1 MLYDKAYFD
10 QLVDRSNT
18 GSKKWDKYKN
28 TDVIP
33 FWVADMDFAT
43 PDFILSSIQE
53 RLNHPVMGYSDY
65 EPQLNKSFTKWLLK
79 KFDWAIDP
87 GWITWTPGVVP
98 GLNLAARSLVP
109 DSSILVPTPI
119 YPPFLEIAENANL
132 EGIPT
137 KMEEE
142 NFRYSLDFE
151 LMSKHLKPATQAIF
165 ISNPQNPTGRS
176 LSSIELDA
184 LSTFVL
190 ENNLILVSDEIHCDF
205 ILDDSCTHL
214 PIIKQCPSL
223 REQVI
228 SLYSTAK
235 TYNIPGLRCAAAII
249 PNSDLRD
256 RFRKVM
262 TGIVPSVGP
271 LESLGSIAAFSDETN
286 WSSALNDYLKC
297 NVALLKQALG
307 NRMRIPESTYLA
319 WIYIDDLKLNDP
331 ESYFARHG
339 VGISPGYLFG
349 DHRFIRFNF
358 ACPKS
363 LLMEGTE
370 RLKIAINKA
379 LKKNL

>member
-10 QLVDRSNT
+10 QRVDRSNT

-28 TDVIP
+28 SDVIP

-43 PDFILSSIQE
+43 PDFILSSIKE

-65 EPQLNKSFTKWLLK
+65 ESHLNRSFTKWLLK
-79 KFDWAIDP
+79 KFDWEIDP

-151 LMSKHLKPATQAIF
+151 LMSRNLKPETRAIF

-184 LSTFVL
+184 LATFVL

-205 ILDDSCTHL
+205 ILDDSCNHL

-249 PNSDLRD
+249 PNSHLRD

-339 VGISPGYLFG
+339 LGISPGYLFG
-349 DHRFIRFNF
+349 DNRFIRFNF

-363 LLMEGTE
+363 LLIEGTE

>member
-1 MLYDKAYFD
+1 
-10 QLVDRSNT
+10 
-18 GSKKWDKYKN
+18 
-28 TDVIP
+28 
-33 FWVADMDFAT
+33 
-43 PDFILSSIQE
+43 
-53 RLNHPVMGYSDY
+53 
-65 EPQLNKSFTKWLLK
+65 
-79 KFDWAIDP
+79 
-87 GWITWTPGVVP
+87 
-98 GLNLAARSLVP
+98 
-109 DSSILVPTPI
+109 
-119 YPPFLEIAENANL
+119 
-132 EGIPT
+132 
-137 KMEEE
+137 MEEE

-151 LMSKHLKPATQAIF
+151 LMSRNLKPETRAIF

-184 LSTFVL
+184 LSRFVL

-223 REQVI
+223 QEQVI

-249 PNSDLRD
+249 PNSYLRD
-256 RFRKVM
+256 FFRKVM

-286 WSSALNDYLKC
+286 WSRELNDYLKS

-319 WIYIDDLKLNDP
+319 WIYVDDLKLDDP

-339 VGISPGYLFG
+339 LGISPGYLFG
-349 DHRFIRFNF
+349 DNRFIRFNF

-363 LLMEGTE
+363 LLMEGIE
-370 RLKIAINKA
+370 RLKIVINKA